1 MLDDIFKMG
10 NDIEDIFLRFNEFL
24 FNDINLIFNNEE
36 IYINWFN
43 YDVSVFLLDN
53 VGRVVSFN
61 IYYRDG

>member
-36 IYINWFN
+36 IYIN
-43 YDVSVFLLDN
+43 
-53 VGRVVSFN
+53 
-61 IYYRDG
+61 